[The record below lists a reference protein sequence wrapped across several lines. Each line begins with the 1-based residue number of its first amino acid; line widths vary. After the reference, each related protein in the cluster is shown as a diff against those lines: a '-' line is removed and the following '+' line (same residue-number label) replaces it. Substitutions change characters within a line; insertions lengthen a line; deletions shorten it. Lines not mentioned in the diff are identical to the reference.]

1 MQISFRHSNYK
12 ATLSQ
17 PSDDENLIHDFVQ
30 PDNPLPSNHP
40 ISKCV
45 TSKAIIRPAPAADD
59 SDFYDDDYRDDEE
72 LTIFEEDDDE
82 LAEFDGDDEE
92 LIVFDEE
99 DNEPTVFDDED
110 PACSTI
116 PNPESS
122 TPDPVITIQGEP
134 PADDKNKA
142 TTSTF
147 YRNNSYEGSNINY
160 QKYSYWNK

>member
-92 LIVFDEE
+92 LIIFDEE
-99 DNEPTVFDDED
+99 DDELTVLDGDDEED
-110 PACSTI
+110 IA
-116 PNPESS
+116 
-122 TPDPVITIQGEP
+122 PDPGLTVQDETP
-134 PADDKNKA
+134 TDDETGA
-142 TTSTF
+142 TVLNWQNPYPCGTSS
-147 YRNNSYEGSNINY
+147 SYF
-160 QKYSYWNK
+160 QQCSYWNK